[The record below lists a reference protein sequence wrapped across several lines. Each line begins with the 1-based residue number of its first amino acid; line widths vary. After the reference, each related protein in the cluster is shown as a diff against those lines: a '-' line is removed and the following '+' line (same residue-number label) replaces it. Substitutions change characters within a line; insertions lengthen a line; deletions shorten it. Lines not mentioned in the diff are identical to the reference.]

1 MDDFDY
7 NRPNTRARIAARRR
21 RVNLPQDESAV
32 LPGPRRT
39 MVGWLASGRILSL
52 PLLVLSLGALLYVSM
67 SPNFSIRDVQVKG
80 TSLLDVEDVVRLSG
94 AHGRSIW
101 LIDTRQIMANIS
113 ASAYVEQVSTTL
125 SLPDRLTI
133 VIQERK
139 PEVRWKSG
147 NQLLLVDADGRVL
160 GPDTSTLMT
169 DTLVIDDRS
178 GQVLN
183 PNDQIDPNALEL
195 GRTLSLRLPTEL
207 RLTPANIVWA
217 SDTGIVV
224 DLGAGRS
231 VVFGQPDH
239 LDRKLAVLAKLTSDS
254 VVFTYLDLRPET
266 PYYRNDQ

>member
-21 RVNLPQDESAV
+21 RVNLPQDESGV

-39 MVGWLASGRILSL
+39 VVGWLASGRILSL
-52 PLLVLSLGALLYVSM
+52 PLLVVAIGALLYVSI
-67 SPNFSIRDVQVKG
+67 SPRFSIRDIQVQG
-80 TSLLDVEDVVRLSG
+80 SSLLHADDVIRLSG
-94 AHGRSIW
+94 ARGHSIW
-101 LIDTRQIMANIS
+101 LIDTKQIMANIS
-113 ASAYVEQVSTTL
+113 ESAYVEQVSTTL

-133 VIQERK
+133 MIQERK

-147 NQLLLVDADGRVL
+147 NQLLLVDANGRVL
-160 GPDTSTLMT
+160 GPDTSTILT

-183 PNDQIDPNALEL
+183 PNDQIDPHALEL

-207 RLTPANIVWA
+207 RLTPVNIAWG

-224 DLGAGRS
+224 DLGGGRT

-239 LDRKLAVLAKLTSDS
+239 LDRKLAVLAKLNTDS

-266 PYYRNDQ
+266 PYYRNDK